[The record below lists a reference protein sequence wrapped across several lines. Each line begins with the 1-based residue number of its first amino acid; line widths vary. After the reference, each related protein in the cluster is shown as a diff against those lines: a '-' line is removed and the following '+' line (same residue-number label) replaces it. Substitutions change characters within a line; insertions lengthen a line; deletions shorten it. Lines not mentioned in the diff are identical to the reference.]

1 MMAQEW
7 VEDLEKDLA
16 EAVEVKNRD
25 SLHRYMTRLA
35 EQFGRSGEA
44 GSERLEPASGTHFG
58 AEISTLLTEI
68 RAINSR
74 IETMQT
80 SMDKRFEELTH
91 TMDKRFEAV
100 DKRFEDMRH
109 YMDKRFEAVDKRFE
123 EMHANMDKRFEE
135 MHANM
140 DKRFEEM
147 HANMGKRFEDMNKR
161 FNGMQ
166 ALLAL
171 GFTVIA
177 TMMTVIRLFG

>member
-7 VEDLEKDLA
+7 VEELEKDLA

-25 SLHRYMTRLA
+25 SLHRYMSRLA
-35 EQFGRSGEA
+35 EQFGKTGAASESG
-44 GSERLEPASGTHFG
+44 GGDSEQPSSTHFG
-58 AEISTLLTEI
+58 TAISTLLTEI

-74 IETMQT
+74 IETMQK
-80 SMDKRFEELTH
+80 SMDQRFEAVDRRFEELT
-91 TMDKRFEAV
+91 
-100 DKRFEDMRH
+100 H

-123 EMHANMDKRFEE
+123 AVDKRFEAVDKRFEELMHNMDKRFE
-135 MHANM
+135 AV
-140 DKRFEEM
+140 D
-147 HANMGKRFEDMNKR
+147 KRFEDMNKR

-166 ALLAL
+166 ALMAL

>member
-1 MMAQEW
+1 MAQEW

-35 EQFGRSGEA
+35 EQFSRSGES
-44 GSERLEPASGTHFG
+44 GSERSEPASGTHFG

-74 IETMQT
+74 IEAMQT

-91 TMDKRFEAV
+91 TMDKRFG
-100 DKRFEDMRH
+100 DMTH
-109 YMDKRFEAVDKRFE
+109 YMD
-123 EMHANMDKRFEE
+123 
-135 MHANM
+135 
-140 DKRFEEM
+140 
-147 HANMGKRFEDMNKR
+147 KRFEDMNKR

>member
-1 MMAQEW
+1 MAQEW

-35 EQFGRSGEA
+35 EQFSRSGES
-44 GSERLEPASGTHFG
+44 GSERSEPASGTHFG

-74 IETMQT
+74 IEAMQT
-80 SMDKRFEELTH
+80 SMDKRFEELTHSMDKRFGAVDKRFEELTH
-91 TMDKRFEAV
+91 TMDKRFG
-100 DKRFEDMRH
+100 DMTH
-109 YMDKRFEAVDKRFE
+109 YMD
-123 EMHANMDKRFEE
+123 
-135 MHANM
+135 
-140 DKRFEEM
+140 
-147 HANMGKRFEDMNKR
+147 KRFEDMNKR